1 VTIREQIRAAYLASG
16 LSQEE
21 IAFRAGVSSKT
32 LWNILSGRNAASEN
46 LFAVCV
52 VLGLTEIHVPDESRR
67 LSS

>member
-1 VTIREQIRAAYLASG
+1 MTIREQVRAAYLASG
-16 LSQEE
+16 LTQEE

-32 LWNILSGRNAASEN
+32 LWNILSGRNADSEN

-52 VLGLTEIHVPDESRR
+52 VLGLTSIHVSDESRR